1 MEKAG
6 STLGGFMR
14 SVYEIQR
21 EILAVSNR
29 LNNLILEKKL
39 TLQYMWSHEKQAE
52 ILAEKVI
59 EKMKET
65 R

>member
-1 MEKAG
+1 VEKAG
-6 STLGGFMR
+6 GRFMR

>member
-1 MEKAG
+1 
-6 STLGGFMR
+6 MR
-14 SVYEIQR
+14 TVYEIQR
-21 EILAVSNR
+21 EIAAVSHK

-39 TLQYMWSHEKQAE
+39 TLQLMWSHEKQAE

>member
-1 MEKAG
+1 VDKT
-6 STLGGFMR
+6 TLGGGFMR
-14 SVYEIQR
+14 TVYEIQR
-21 EILAVSNR
+21 EIAQVSNK

-39 TLQYMWSHEKQAE
+39 TLQVMWGYEKQAE

-59 EKMKET
+59 ERMKET

>member
-1 MEKAG
+1 
-6 STLGGFMR
+6 MR
-14 SVYEIQR
+14 SVYEIQK
-21 EILAVSNR
+21 EIAEVSHK

-39 TLQYMWSHEKQAE
+39 TLQVLWGYEKSAE

-59 EKMKET
+59 ERMKEE